1 MLESIIMMSFL
12 IIFIGF
18 VLWLY
23 LDNYYRSKNVDNFL
37 SGKKGMKM
45 TKNNIQKIL
54 KTYESYSIKRI

>member
-37 SGKKGMKM
+37 SGKKRHENDK
-45 TKNNIQKIL
+45 K
-54 KTYESYSIKRI
+54 